1 MPIEPPLPSAT
12 RSRLADW
19 VEVESLIHARGA
31 GSGDLAGLYRSV
43 QDSEHDTHRDGST
56 GEYLESEILE
66 EGLALFGEQVL
77 AELEY
82 RSHVLGADYP
92 FVLRDAGAQ
101 WRVVPAARR
110 VDDRLGAAHCC
121 YVFCLLASALRGDCI
136 HGVRAAELKR
146 MMERL
151 FQAVAVDAAAAI
163 MHGEVI
169 SFGWPRPERDGFR
182 AALAQASRR
191 LGLGAPLGDLPAW
204 SSGQEK
210 DAGIDVIA
218 WREFRDRRP
227 GKLVMLGQVASG
239 QDWRSKSVKNDTYR
253 FFAWFSKRPTEH
265 FIPSIFIPFPQH
277 HECSPRDDTVFNDT
291 AEAEAWL
298 REQSLGLVI
307 DRLRIV
313 ELAAARLGSTEG
325 TLGQLR
331 NWVHGA
337 LDLARAAA

>member
-1 MPIEPPLPSAT
+1 MPIEPPLPSET
-12 RSRLADW
+12 RSKLADW

-31 GSGDLAGLYRSV
+31 GTGDLAGLYRSV
-43 QDSEHDTHRDGST
+43 QDSEHDMRRDGFT

-66 EGLALFGEQVL
+66 EGLAQFAEQVL

-82 RSHVLGADYP
+82 RIEVLGADYP
-92 FVLRDAGAQ
+92 FVLRGAGTH
-101 WRVVPAARR
+101 WRILPAAQRA
-110 VDDRLGAAHCC
+110 DDQLGAAHCC
-121 YVFCLLASALRGDCI
+121 YVFCLLASALRADCI
-136 HGVRAAELKR
+136 QGARAGELKR
-146 MMERL
+146 TMERL
-151 FQAVAVDAAAAI
+151 LQAVAVSAAAAI

-169 SFGWPRPERDGFR
+169 SFGWPRPERSGFR
-182 AALAQASRR
+182 AALARACRQ
-191 LGLGAPLGDLPAW
+191 LGLGKPLLHLPGW

-239 QDWRSKSVKNDTYR
+239 RDWLSKSVKNDTHR
-253 FFAWFSKRPTEH
+253 FFAWFSERPTEH

-277 HECSPRDDTVFNDT
+277 HECSPRDGMVFNDA

-313 ELAAARLGSTEG
+313 ESAAAHLDSTEG

-331 NWVHGA
+331 NWVHGT